1 MLWDLLPPDRPTMR
15 TGATSGTDNET
26 DQINGLDV
34 TPLQIVDDLA
44 NAGDA

>member
-1 MLWDLLPPDRPTMR
+1 M
-15 TGATSGTDNET
+15 SGTDNET

-34 TPLQIVDDLA
+34 TPLQIVDHSA